1 MAASISNSALVIAA
15 LILAIPDLVA
25 VTIPSLLMRE
35 RRPSIGPYVLCLYST
50 TFAWSVLV

>member
-50 TFAWSVLV
+50 TFARSVLV